1 VGKTPQEQRGKGTPR
16 RTESQMA
23 FFPALRPSVALM
35 RSGEK
40 KRLKRPAIK
49 KPKRSHGAME
59 RVVSQKATRRF
70 IVLRATS
77 FRLLRSFG

>member
-1 VGKTPQEQRGKGTPR
+1 
-16 RTESQMA
+16 
-23 FFPALRPSVALM
+23 M